1 MPISFLIKFKVEAC
15 NLIKNETL
23 AQVFSSEFGEIYKNT
38 FFLQITSGRLLLN
51 IYIYKY
57 YGMNWESVR
66 SKNERIQEIL
76 IESYPNLHLSTVCKS
91 KIFRRF
97 FFLPIVSY
105 RKDKV
110 Y

>member
-1 MPISFLIKFKVEAC
+1 MPVSFLIKFKVEAC

-23 AQVFSSEFGEIYKNT
+23 AQVFFCEFGEIYKNT
-38 FFLQITSGRLLLN
+38 FFTDHLRATTSE
-51 IYIYKY
+51 YIY

-76 IESYPNLHLSTVCKS
+76 IESYPTLYLSTVCKS
-91 KIFRRF
+91 KIFHRF
-97 FFLPIVSY
+97 FFLPLVSY